1 MSELLERWQRQSPVS
16 RRLIAT
22 TSLFLLTIFGILFF
36 TISTIQDQKFD
47 SVIIDLAGRQRMLN
61 QRYMQEIL
69 LISQGEKA
77 DLSST
82 QTILLN
88 TVDALMN
95 GGAAVVHLETG
106 QTVLLPPAPTDEIFQ
121 KLQEQQFLITKFIE
135 KGDAFLQPSSAGA
148 NSESALSGLLEL
160 NHNVHRVAN
169 EVVKL
174 FDQHSA
180 SKVNWMIQWEVFVC
194 LIVGLFGVV
203 LTRQIKQT
211 NKALE
216 KEIAE
221 RTHSENSLRIS
232 EERFSRILETAMDAI
247 ISIDQDYS
255 IILFNQA
262 AEKMFG
268 LPMEQ
273 AIGRLFSDFLSA
285 DSVDL
290 FKASVSGLQ
299 KSDRHQAYIGEQDG
313 FRAHR
318 MNGDEFSVEV
328 SLSKVVISGNPLVTV
343 ILRDI
348 NERYRMEAELAKAQL
363 QKLYLQDQL
372 RSDHLFEEI
381 VGVSPQL
388 KVIFDQVKKVAQ
400 TDSNVLI
407 TGETGT
413 GKELVAN
420 AIHNL
425 SDRKD
430 QVLIK
435 VNCAGLPEGLVESE
449 LFGHEKGA
457 FTGATMKIK
466 GRFELADGGTLFLDE
481 VGELPLHTQSK
492 LLRVLQE
499 KQFER
504 LGSTKTIRVDVRIIA
519 ATNRNLEEAVQF
531 GAFRPD
537 LQYRLNTFPI
547 HIPPLRERKEDIPL
561 LTRYLIEKLS
571 KRMGKRIDGLSQ
583 TALSQLINYHWP
595 GNVRELTNILE
606 RAMILCEI
614 GVLQSHHLSLSQN
627 AQTDD
632 RDFPT
637 FEEMERSHIL
647 NALRRTSGLVG
658 GSRGAAALLNLN
670 RSTLLSRMRKL
681 GIVNHE
687 KSKSRSDDISSL
699 SRDFSNPRP
708 KS

>member
-1 MSELLERWQRQSPVS
+1 
-16 RRLIAT
+16 
-22 TSLFLLTIFGILFF
+22 
-36 TISTIQDQKFD
+36 
-47 SVIIDLAGRQRMLN
+47 
-61 QRYMQEIL
+61 
-69 LISQGEKA
+69 
-77 DLSST
+77 
-82 QTILLN
+82 
-88 TVDALMN
+88 
-95 GGAAVVHLETG
+95 
-106 QTVLLPPAPTDEIFQ
+106 
-121 KLQEQQFLITKFIE
+121 
-135 KGDAFLQPSSAGA
+135 
-148 NSESALSGLLEL
+148 
-160 NHNVHRVAN
+160 
-169 EVVKL
+169 
-174 FDQHSA
+174 
-180 SKVNWMIQWEVFVC
+180 MIKWEVFVG
-194 LIVGLFGVV
+194 LIVGLFGIV
-203 LTRQIKQT
+203 LTRQIRQT
-211 NKALE
+211 NRALE

-221 RTHSENSLRIS
+221 RTRSENSLRIS
-232 EERFSRILETAMDAI
+232 EERYAGILDTAMDAI
-247 ISIDQDYS
+247 LSIDHDFN

-273 AIGRLFSDFLSA
+273 AIGQLFSEFLSA
-285 DSVDL
+285 ESVDL
-290 FKASVSGLQ
+290 FRASVSGLN
-299 KSDRHQAYIGEQDG
+299 KSDRPQAYIGEQDG
-313 FRAHR
+313 FRAR
-318 MNGDEFSVEV
+318 RINGDEFPVEV
-328 SLSKVVISGNPLVTV
+328 SLSKVIIAGHPLVTV

-400 TDSNVLI
+400 TDANVLI

-504 LGSTKTIRVDVRIIA
+504 LGSTKTIRVDVRLIA
-519 ATNRNLEEAVQF
+519 ATNRNLEEAVQL

-547 HIPPLRERKEDIPL
+547 HIPPLRERREDIPL

-606 RAMILCEI
+606 RAMILCEV
-614 GVLQSHHLSLSQN
+614 GVLQPHHLSLSQN
-627 AQTDD
+627 TQPDD

-647 NALRRTSGLVG
+647 NALKRTSGLVG
-658 GSRGAAALLNLN
+658 GSHGAATLLNLN

-681 GIVNHE
+681 GITNHE
-687 KSKSRSDDISSL
+687 KTKPRNDDISPL
-699 SRDFSNPRP
+699 SRDFNNPRP
-708 KS
+708 QS